1 MAQKYLFILSAP
13 YSGSTVL
20 WRLLQTSRQVAAL
33 PDEGQKLPELEA
45 MMRKEPWDPERQFDW
60 ALIRSVWERYWDLS
74 RPVLLEKSP
83 PHLCRAETLAREFE
97 PAWFILLLRNPLA
110 VCEALHRRN
119 GLGYTEA
126 AERWLS
132 WLRLLTHC
140 RARLARQTLVHYEA
154 MTEAPGEVFRHLADW
169 LPELSDV
176 DPTAAVR
183 AHSVEG
189 VLERPLVNLNTL
201 KLDRVA
207 PGEREEVL
215 AVLAR
220 EPDLVGSTPYAAI
233 LAGAG

>member
-1 MAQKYLFILSAP
+1 MAHKYLFILSAP

-20 WRLLQTSRQVAAL
+20 WRLLQTSGQVAAL
-33 PDEGQKLPELEA
+33 PDEGQKLPELKA
-45 MMRKEPWDPERQFDW
+45 MMRKEPWNPERQFDW
-60 ALIRSVWERYWDLS
+60 ALIRGVWESYWDLS

-83 PHLCRAETLAREFE
+83 PHLCRAETLAHEFE
-97 PAWFILLLRNPLA
+97 PAWFILLLRDPLA

-132 WLRLLTHC
+132 WLQLLVRC
-140 RARLARQTLVHYEA
+140 RARLPRQTLVHYEA
-154 MTEAPGEVFRHLADW
+154 MTEAPVEVFRRLAAW

-176 DPTAAVR
+176 DPAAAVR

-189 VLERPLVNLNTL
+189 VQERPLVNLNPR
-201 KLDRVA
+201 KLERVA
-207 PGEREEVL
+207 YRERQEVL

-220 EPDLVGSTPYAAI
+220 EPELIATTPYVG
-233 LAGAG
+233 LLTGNR